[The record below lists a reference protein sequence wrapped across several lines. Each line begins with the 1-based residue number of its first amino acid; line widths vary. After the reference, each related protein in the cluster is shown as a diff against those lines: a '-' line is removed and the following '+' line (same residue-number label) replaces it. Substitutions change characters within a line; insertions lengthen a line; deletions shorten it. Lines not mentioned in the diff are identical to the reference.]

1 MDIPD
6 AAQLSDK
13 GLKATLLGMSLEEL
27 KAWQVQTYQIHGAA
41 AAKSIEL
48 QEVIDELEGLNLA
61 GDAPA
66 TL

>member
-1 MDIPD
+1 MDFPD
-6 AAQLSDK
+6 SAQIWDK
-13 GLKATLLGMSLEEL
+13 ELKETLLGMSLEEQ

-48 QEVIDELEGLNLA
+48 QEVIDELEGLNLT